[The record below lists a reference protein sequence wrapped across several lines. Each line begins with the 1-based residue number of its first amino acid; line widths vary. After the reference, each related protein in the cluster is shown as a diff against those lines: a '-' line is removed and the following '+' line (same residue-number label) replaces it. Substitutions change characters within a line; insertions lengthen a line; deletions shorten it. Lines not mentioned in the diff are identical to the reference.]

1 MKNLNNFALSSLM
14 LCLVA
19 CGGGGGDIDEKPE
32 IRELPLTMGEG
43 IFDVNYG
50 QFSGTYVFLENGDFY
65 GVHYVQG
72 SDLAGHP
79 RGNLPENNSIANT
92 TSIAWANF
100 IDDNLMHGAQ
110 ERGPSFGRTFFTE
123 ENVDVAING
132 SMGSFATTSSAQKP
146 WFSGSTST
154 LYFDPIPM
162 TSLAGSYNGIM
173 RSVGIQEPKQ
183 TVIGLI
189 IDDAGNF
196 LANASNCS
204 YSGTLSPHGSSGV
217 YDAFATAAGNE
228 CAMQASLTGVMA
240 PIAYAN
246 ELPRIALMLN
256 SEDQEYTAVFVV
268 TKQ

>member
-1 MKNLNNFALSSLM
+1 MKNLNNFALSSLI

-19 CGGGGGDIDEKPE
+19 CGGGGGGVDKKPE
-32 IRELPLTMGEG
+32 DREIPLTVGEG

-65 GVHYVQG
+65 GVHYVNG
-72 SDLAGHP
+72 NELAGHP
-79 RGNLPENNSIANT
+79 RGNLPENNSIKNT
-92 TSIAWANF
+92 SPIAWANF

-110 ERGPSFGRTFFTE
+110 EKGPSFGRTFFTLDK
-123 ENVDVAING
+123 VDVAING
-132 SMGSFATTSSAQKP
+132 SMGSFATTSSSQKP
-146 WFSGSTST
+146 WFSGSTSS

-162 TSLAGSYNGIM
+162 TSLTGSYNGIM

-183 TVIGLI
+183 TVIDFI

-196 LANASNCS
+196 SANASNCN
-204 YSGTLSPHGSSGV
+204 YSGTLIQHGSTGV
-217 YDAFATAAGNE
+217 YDAFATATGNE
-228 CAMQASLTGVMA
+228 CTMPASLTGLMA
-240 PIAYAN
+240 PIAYGN
-246 ELPRIALMLN
+246 DTPRVSLMLN